1 MIGVSNYLISY
12 EVAKFLRADRLH
24 NLLLK
29 VFYIKRLVGC

>member
-1 MIGVSNYLISY
+1 MGGGSNYLIGY

-29 VFYIKRLVGC
+29 VFYITRLVGC